1 MEQQETATQNVEI
14 KKRTRT
20 NVRLARARTSL
31 AEERTDWAL
40 KRSGQAAERTY
51 SAWVRTGLAAE
62 ASGLGIAKLLGSLG
76 VPTLTLAIGALFIIV
91 GAGAYV
97 FAFWSYYRRARE
109 LKPAGVDMPSA
120 GWMGGIVALLLASS
134 VIAFVLLF
142 VNGPLDVLPLP

>member
-1 MEQQETATQNVEI
+1 VEQQQTGTQ
-14 KKRTRT
+14 KADHQKRTRT
-20 NVRLARARTSL
+20 DVRLARARTNL

-40 KRSGQAAERTY
+40 ERSGQAAERTY

-76 VPTLTLAIGALFIIV
+76 IPALTLVIGAMFIVV

-97 FAFWSYYRRARE
+97 FAFWSYYRRAQE

-120 GWMGGIVALLLASS
+120 GWMGAIVALLLASS
-134 VIAFVLLF
+134 VVAFVLLF
-142 VNGPLDVLPLP
+142 VNGPIDALPIP